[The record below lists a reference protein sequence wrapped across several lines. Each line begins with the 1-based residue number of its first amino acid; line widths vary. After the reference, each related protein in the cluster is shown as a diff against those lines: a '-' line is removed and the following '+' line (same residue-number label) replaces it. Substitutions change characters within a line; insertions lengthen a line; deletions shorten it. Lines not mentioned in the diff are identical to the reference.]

1 MFRKLFVILLLTAL
15 LFTACAKK
23 EEAPAEEK
31 VFKVAM
37 LTSGPVND
45 GGWNAAAYQGL
56 MDISE
61 KLGFETAY
69 TENVAVA
76 DIEAGYIDYASQG
89 FDLIIGHGFEFGDP
103 AVRVGERYPDVKFVA
118 IESNANSNNVAS
130 YRMACKEAGYL
141 MGVLA
146 AEMSESG
153 KLGIIGG
160 VEQPSIVQVLEAY
173 KLGAKSVNSEV
184 EVYDVYVGTFTDV
197 AKGKEAAMA
206 MIDKGADVLSHC
218 ANQAGTGLIKAAEEN
233 GLFATGDSYDQNF
246 LAPNTILSS
255 TIYNVPAL
263 VLAAATHVK
272 NGTFK
277 GEIIELGTSDGC
289 IDIAPYH
296 ELDTTI
302 PEEVKAKINE
312 LQKQIIDGTLIVPS
326 IEEKTI

>member
-1 MFRKLFVILLLTAL
+1 MVNKLLVIFLVVAF

-23 EEAPAEEK
+23 KAPAGDN

-56 MDISE
+56 LDIGE
-61 KLGFETAY
+61 KLGFETSY

-89 FDLIIGHGFEFGDP
+89 YDLIIGHGFEFGDP
-103 AVRVGERYPDVKFVA
+103 AVRVGERYPDTKFVA
-118 IESNANSNNVAS
+118 IESNAHSDNVAS

-146 AEMSESG
+146 AEMSTTG

-173 KLGAKSVNSEV
+173 KLGAKSVNPDII
-184 EVYDVYVGTFTDV
+184 VYDVYIGTFTDV
-197 AKGKEAAMA
+197 AKGKEATMA

-218 ANQAGTGLIKAAEEN
+218 ANQAGTGAIKAAEEK

-296 ELDTTI
+296 ELDTKI
-302 PEEVKAKINE
+302 PEEVKTKIEN
-312 LQKQIIDGTLIVPS
+312 LKKQIIDGSLVVPS
-326 IEEKTI
+326 VKTRTI

>member
-1 MFRKLFVILLLTAL
+1 MFKKLIVILLVIAF

-23 EEAPAEEK
+23 EAPAEKK

-103 AVRVGERYPDVKFVA
+103 AVRVGERYPDTKFVA
-118 IESNANSNNVAS
+118 IESNAHSENVAS

-146 AEMSESG
+146 AEMSTTG

-173 KLGAKSVNSEV
+173 KLGAKSVNPDA

-218 ANQAGTGLIKAAEEN
+218 ANQAGTGLIKAAEEK

-246 LAPNTILSS
+246 LAPQTILSS

-296 ELDTTI
+296 ELESKI
-302 PEEVKAKINE
+302 PEEVKTKIDN
-312 LQKQIIDGTLIVPS
+312 LQKQIIDGTLVVPS
-326 IEEKTI
+326 IEEKTM

>member
-1 MFRKLFVILLLTAL
+1 MFRKLFVVLLLVAV

-23 EEAPAEEK
+23 EAASEKK

-69 TENVAVA
+69 TENVSVA

-89 FDLIIGHGFEFGDP
+89 YDLIIGHGFEFGDP
-103 AVRVGERYPDVKFVA
+103 AVRVGERYPDTKFVA
-118 IESNANSNNVAS
+118 IESNAHSGNVAS

-146 AEMSESG
+146 AEMSETG

-173 KLGAKSVNSEV
+173 KLGAKAVNPDIQ
-184 EVYDVYVGTFTDV
+184 VYDVYIGTFTDV

-218 ANQAGTGLIKAAEEN
+218 ANQAGTGAIKAAEEN

-277 GEIIELGTSDGC
+277 GEIIELGTAEGC

-296 ELDTTI
+296 ELDTRI
-302 PEEVKAKINE
+302 PEDVKAKITD
-312 LQKQIIDGTLIVPS
+312 LQKQIIEGTLVVPS
-326 IEEKTI
+326 IEEKTM

>member
-1 MFRKLFVILLLTAL
+1 MFKRLLVIILVVAF

-23 EEAPAEEK
+23 EASAEEG

-56 MDISE
+56 LDIGE

-89 FDLIIGHGFEFGDP
+89 YDLIIGHGFEFGDP
-103 AVRVGERYPDVKFVA
+103 AVRVGERYPDTKFVA
-118 IESNANSNNVAS
+118 IESNAYSDNVAS

-146 AEMSESG
+146 AEMSTTG

-173 KLGAKSVNSEV
+173 KLGAKSVNPDIV
-184 EVYDVYVGTFTDV
+184 VYDVYVGTFTDV
-197 AKGKEAAMA
+197 GKGKEATMA

-218 ANQAGTGLIKAAEEN
+218 ANQAGTGAIKAAEEK

-272 NGTFK
+272 EGTFK

-296 ELDTTI
+296 ELDTRI
-302 PEEVKAKINE
+302 PEEVKTKIE
-312 LQKQIIDGTLIVPS
+312 DLKKQIIDGSLVVPS
-326 IEEKTI
+326 IETKTI

>member
-1 MFRKLFVILLLTAL
+1 MFKRLLVIILVVAF

-23 EEAPAEEK
+23 EAPAEEA

-56 MDISE
+56 LDISE
-61 KLGFETAY
+61 KLGFETGY

-89 FDLIIGHGFEFGDP
+89 YDLIIGHGFEFGDP
-103 AVRVGERYPDVKFVA
+103 AVRVGERYPDTKFVA
-118 IESNANSNNVAS
+118 IESNASADNVAS

-146 AEMSESG
+146 AEMSTTG

-173 KLGAKSVNSEV
+173 KLGAKSVNPDII
-184 EVYDVYVGTFTDV
+184 VYDVYVGTFTDV
-197 AKGKEAAMA
+197 AKGKEATMA

-218 ANQAGTGLIKAAEEN
+218 ANQAGTGAIKAAEEK

-272 NGTFK
+272 DGTFK

-296 ELDTTI
+296 ELDTRI
-302 PEEVKAKINE
+302 PQEVKTKIAD
-312 LQKQIIDGTLIVPS
+312 LQQQIIDGTLIVPS
-326 IEEKTI
+326 IEERTI